1 VDAST
6 RRRLSSARS
15 RWGFARLSTVLPIL
29 PVTKFRVPRLREGTV
44 ARASL
49 VERVDESTRVN
60 PVTVVCA
67 PGGSGKTTLLSQ
79 LAANA
84 RAAGAACVWIAV
96 DEEDD
101 DANRLFATLVQAL
114 EPLDLAWE
122 VPPRE
127 LAASVTGAGA
137 QTRAALAAAVN
148 ALCTSVAS
156 RVVLVFDDFHRIT
169 RPDVALLVESLIE
182 RLPDHVAV
190 VIGTRTEPALPL
202 ARWRVHGEVG
212 EFTLADL
219 RFTEGEA
226 LELAGMDRHDGHGD
240 PGGAVME
247 ALRRTQGWAVGLS
260 MLLHAGNAAPAIARG
275 RAQALAARG
284 EVGQRKLFAYLAQEV
299 LDRLPSTLQAFALRC
314 SILAEL
320 TPELCAAVT
329 LREDAA
335 ALLDELYRRDL
346 FLSVV
351 DEAGP
356 VLRFHDL
363 FREFLEAEL
372 ARRLPGEVRTL
383 HERAARAEATSAR
396 AIHHFLA
403 GELWDEALWLILRVG
418 ESLVAAGAIA
428 TLERWIDQVPER
440 VRRDDPHVSYLRGS
454 CAWLRWDW
462 ARACRELGP
471 ATAELRSSLE
481 SQSRVRA
488 YFMLI
493 DALTSSGEVAEAWR
507 RLDELAALPLD
518 ELGQAEHA
526 LLRAWCRAA
535 EGRPDDVTQHMQ
547 AFVELAER
555 QPQLVCP
562 VTAGRIHCLLIGLPG
577 IDHVFERFVAASH
590 QVAVD
595 GHAPWQ
601 LAALAVEGW
610 VHLWRGDAAEA
621 QSTIDRAD
629 VLYQQFGGIRL
640 IGERLGQLRAMHAA
654 ARGRHDEALAVARR
668 HVDGMRAPE
677 LAPHR
682 AVWLRAYQHG
692 YARMLWIAG
701 RDAEYLGMVPAL
713 TAPRTAQ
720 EWRWVE
726 VAADVSRGHAALLRG
741 QPREA
746 LAPLERA
753 CHAYQEHCLPSVY
766 CDPRVALAAA
776 RIALRDRDGAWQ
788 AFEPLYR
795 GAIERAEVGPLLL
808 DSRRHVDAVLDGLPA
823 EVREAAPTVRLREQ
837 LQAWARGAGPGNH
850 APRVEGPL
858 ARLSEREREVLA
870 AVAGGA
876 GNKHIARA
884 LDLSLHTVKR
894 HIANILDKLDCAS
907 RGQAAD
913 IYRRAVQR

>member
-1 VDAST
+1 V
-6 RRRLSSARS
+6 
-15 RWGFARLSTVLPIL
+15 STVLPIL

-44 ARASL
+44 ARAAL
-49 VERVDESTRVN
+49 VQRIDESTRVN

-79 LAANA
+79 LAADV
-84 RAAGAACVWIAV
+84 RAAGDACVWIAI

-114 EPLDLAWE
+114 EPLELAWE

-127 LAASVTGAGA
+127 LAAGVIGAGA

-148 ALCTSVAS
+148 ALCTSVAP
-156 RVVLVFDDFHRIT
+156 RIVLVFDDFHRIT
-169 RPDVALLVESLIE
+169 RPDVSLLVESLVE

-202 ARWRVHGEVG
+202 ARWRGHGEVG

-219 RFTEGEA
+219 RFTESEA
-226 LELAGMDRHDGHGD
+226 LELAGLDHQDGGE
-240 PGGAVME
+240 ATERSVIE
-247 ALRRTQGWAVGLS
+247 ALERTQGWAVGLS
-260 MLLHAGNAAPAIARG
+260 MLLHAGSAAPAIARG
-275 RAQALAARG
+275 RARALAARG

-299 LDRLPSTLQAFALRC
+299 LDRLPQPLQAFALRC

-329 LREDAA
+329 LDEDAA
-335 ALLDELYRRDL
+335 TLLDELYRCDL
-346 FLSVV
+346 FLTVV

-372 ARRLPGEVRTL
+372 ARRLPDEVRTL

-403 GELWDEALWLILRVG
+403 GELWEEALWLILRVG
-418 ESLVAAGAIA
+418 ESLVTAGAIA
-428 TLERWIDQVPER
+428 TLERWIDQVPEP
-440 VRRDDPHVSYLRGS
+440 VRRGDPHVSYLRGC

-462 ARACRELGP
+462 ARACRELAP
-471 ATAELRSSLE
+471 AIAGLKTTLE
-481 SQSRVRA
+481 AQSRVRA

-493 DALTSSGEVAEAWR
+493 DALTSSGAVEEAWQ
-507 RLDELAALPLD
+507 RLDELATLPLD
-518 ELGQAEHA
+518 DLGQAEHA

-535 EGRPDDVTQHMQ
+535 EGRPADVTGHMRS
-547 AFVELAER
+547 FVELAER
-555 QPQLVCP
+555 QPQRVCP

-577 IDHVFERFVAASH
+577 IDEVFDRFVAASR
-590 QVAVD
+590 QVMVE

-610 VHLWRGDAAEA
+610 VHLWRGDAALA
-621 QSTIDRAD
+621 QATIDRAD

-654 ARGRHDEALAVARR
+654 ARGRHEESLAIARR
-668 HVDGMRAPE
+668 HADGMRAPE

-692 YARMLWIAG
+692 LARMLWMAG
-701 RDAEYLGMVPAL
+701 RDAEYLEMVPAL
-713 TAPRTAQ
+713 TAPRTGQ
-720 EWRWVE
+720 EWGWVE
-726 VAADVSRGHAALLRG
+726 VAADVARGHAALLRG

-753 CHAYQEHCLPSVY
+753 CAEYERHCLPSVY

-776 RIALRDRDGAWQ
+776 RTALRDRQGTWR

-795 GAIERAEVGPLLL
+795 GAVERGEFGPLLL
-808 DSRRHVDAVLDGLPA
+808 DSRRHLLMVLDGLAPDL
-823 EVREAAPTVRLREQ
+823 REAPATLRLRER
-837 LQAWARGAGPGNH
+837 LQAWSKGPAGAQGARLD
-850 APRVEGPL
+850 GPL

-870 AVAGGA
+870 AVADGA

-907 RGQAAD
+907 RGQAAE
-913 IYRRAVQR
+913 IYRRAAPR

>member
-1 VDAST
+1 
-6 RRRLSSARS
+6 LSA
-15 RWGFARLSTVLPIL
+15 VLPIL

-44 ARASL
+44 ARAAL
-49 VERVDESTRVN
+49 VERLDESTRVH
-60 PVTVVCA
+60 PVSVVCA
-67 PGGSGKTTLLSQ
+67 PGGSGKTTLLAQ
-79 LAANA
+79 LAETV
-84 RAAGAACVWIAV
+84 RAAGDACVWIAV
-96 DEEDD
+96 DHEDD

-122 VPPRE
+122 TPPRE
-127 LAASVTGAGA
+127 LAARVIGAGA

-156 RVVLVFDDFHRIT
+156 RVVVMFDDFHRVT
-169 RPDVALLVESLIE
+169 RPDVSTLVESLVE
-182 RLPDHVAV
+182 RLPDHVAL
-190 VIGTRTEPALPL
+190 VIGTRVEPSLPL

-226 LELAGMDRHDGHGD
+226 LELAGLDRLDGRGETGQ
-240 PGGAVME
+240 PVVE

-260 MLLHAGNAAPAIARG
+260 MLLHAGQAAPAIASG

-284 EVGQRKLFAYLAQEV
+284 EAGQRKLFAYLAQEV
-299 LDRLPSTLQAFALRC
+299 LGLLPRELQDFALRC

-320 TPELCAAVT
+320 TPDLCAAVT
-329 LREDAA
+329 LRDDTAE
-335 ALLDELYRRDL
+335 LLGELYRRDL

-372 ARRLPGEVRTL
+372 SRRLPAEVRAL
-383 HERAARAEATSAR
+383 HERAARAEETSAR

-418 ESLVAAGAIA
+418 ESLVAAGGIA
-428 TLERWIDQVPER
+428 TLERWIDQVPEH
-440 VRRDDPHVSYLRGS
+440 VRRGDAHVSYLRGS

-462 ARACRELGP
+462 ARARRELAPTTGALKAP
-471 ATAELRSSLE
+471 LE
-481 SQSRVRA
+481 AQSRVRA

-518 ELGQAEHA
+518 DLGQAEHA

-535 EGRPDDVTQHMQ
+535 EGRPAQVAEHMR

-555 QPQLVCP
+555 NPALVCP

-577 IDHVFERFVAASH
+577 IDDVFERFVSASRY
-590 QVAVD
+590 VPTD
-595 GHAPWQ
+595 GHAPWE

-610 VHLWRGDAAEA
+610 VHLWHGRATIAQAVVERAE
-621 QSTIDRAD
+621 
-629 VLYQQFGGIRL
+629 VLQQQFGSIRL
-640 IGERLGQLRAMHAA
+640 ISERLGQLRAMHAA
-654 ARGRHDEALAVARR
+654 ARGKHDEALAIARL

-682 AVWLRAYQHG
+682 AVWLRAYQQG
-692 YARMLWIAG
+692 LARMLWMAG
-701 RDAEYLGMVPAL
+701 REAEFLAMIPAL
-713 TAPRTAQ
+713 TAPRTDQ
-720 EWRWVE
+720 EWGWVE
-726 VAADVSRGHAALLRG
+726 VAADVSRGQAALLRG

-746 LAPLERA
+746 LEPLERA
-753 CHAYQEHCLPSVY
+753 CASYTDHCLPSVF
-766 CDPRVALAAA
+766 CDPRITLAAA
-776 RIALRDRDGAWQ
+776 WTALRERRRAWEC
-788 AFEPLYR
+788 FEPLYR
-795 GAIERAEVGPLLL
+795 GAVDRDEYGPLLL
-808 DSRRHVDAVLDGLPA
+808 DSRRHVVTVLDALPA
-823 EVREAAPTVRLREQ
+823 DVREAPPAVRLRER
-837 LQAWARGAGPGNH
+837 LQAWTRGADAGTSRL
-850 APRVEGPL
+850 AGPL
-858 ARLSEREREVLA
+858 ARLTEREREVLA

-907 RGQAAD
+907 RGQAAE
-913 IYRRAVQR
+913 IYRRTAPD